1 MAGVSATGEQALV
14 TPDWVESRI
23 GDAMV
28 RVIEIA
34 GIGQDDM
41 QAYKEGHVPGA
52 ACWEWKDL
60 LWDAHARD
68 FPAPDEFARR
78 LGALGIAPDTTVV
91 FYGDP
96 VQFGIYGWWTFRYCG
111 HRNVKVL
118 DGGRHRW
125 KAEGRKL
132 NSDVP
137 QVHRPVS
144 YPPAQRD
151 EAMHLD
157 RKSTRLN
164 SSH

>member
-78 LGALGIAPDTTVV
+78 LGHLAS
-91 FYGDP
+91 
-96 VQFGIYGWWTFRYCG
+96 
-111 HRNVKVL
+111 HRIQRLSFMATLSSLEFMV
-118 DGGRHRW
+118 GGRFAIAATATS
-125 KAEGRKL
+125 KFSTAGVIAGRL
-132 NSDVP
+132 RAAS
-137 QVHRPVS
+137 
-144 YPPAQRD
+144 
-151 EAMHLD
+151 
-157 RKSTRLN
+157 
-164 SSH
+164 